1 MTKDQLIVGGRYNWK
16 NQPERLVY
24 LGKHQDHP
32 QCRGWFQFAKIEE
45 PEKVWCEVREEDLAS
60 FEETGKVFKS
70 WTEED
75 LASFEETQKTEARKS
90 GLRSASMAR
99 LGAIIADLGA
109 QVMASARSE
118 KFKSWLDEDFLSG
131 YPQTAKTV
139 KEPQRQRQS
148 RTSSHK
154 QNKRKGKK

>member
-1 MTKDQLIVGGRYNWK
+1 MPKSPSGNVQQTRTRERQPAMTHKDQLVVGGRYNWK
-16 NQPERLVY
+16 DQPERLVY

-60 FEETGKVFKS
+60 FEET
-70 WTEED
+70 
-75 LASFEETQKTEARKS
+75 QKTEARKS
-90 GLRSASMAR
+90 GLRSAS
-99 LGAIIADLGA
+99 IAAMGA

-154 QNKRKGKK
+154 QNKRKGEK

>member
-1 MTKDQLIVGGRYNWK
+1 MTKDQLIVGGRYN
-16 NQPERLVY
+16 ERLVY

-60 FEETGKVFKS
+60 FEET
-70 WTEED
+70 
-75 LASFEETQKTEARKS
+75 QKTEARKS
-90 GLRSASMAR
+90 GLRSAS
-99 LGAIIADLGA
+99 
-109 QVMASARSE
+109 SE
-118 KFKSWLDEDFLSG
+118 KFKSWLDGDFLSG
-131 YPQTAKTV
+131 YPQAAKTV

>member
-118 KFKSWLDEDFLSG
+118 KFKSWLDEDSLSG
-131 YPQTAKTV
+131 YPQAAKTV